1 MKKGPPRVY
10 TTKLVTFMSQIF
22 INLCLI
28 ASDFSGLNSTF
39 SIAIGEI
46 IPFQTSLTLMAED
59 DTTFEMNQTLQISV
73 GDFPLSQVNITI
85 LDGGNVLT

>member
-1 MKKGPPRVY
+1 MS
-10 TTKLVTFMSQIF
+10 KLQSDLTLNINF
-22 INLCLI
+22 INLFLV

-39 SIAIGEI
+39 SIARGET

-59 DTTFEMNQTLQISV
+59 DTNFEMNQTLQISV
-73 GDFPLSQVNITI
+73 GDFPLSQVNVTI